1 MSSIL
6 YTGGMV
12 LLWAIAL
19 LNGTGLGATYHTTEY
34 ARILALAVAALV
46 FLWNARNRQGWLVPR
61 DYFMSLVPMVLLFAT
76 VSFLQGYEKIGL
88 ECLWVF
94 LVTYIL
100 SQTRPSHNDLY
111 MVSTAY
117 ALLGLAI
124 LFIYNFMTALDGWN
138 PNSIAMIG
146 LFSFLVFTIPYYG
159 IRNIRSMIMITL
171 VGAAYVY
178 LIWPTNSR
186 SCSIAVVLGLLTAFR
201 VIPID
206 KIFRAKWRVRL
217 ALHVPLLVALFGCML
232 AANADMNA
240 LNEWSIGEFGK
251 TLFSG
256 RETTWKTALETVMD
270 NLLFGTGYV
279 DVGIYHNSAVANL
292 VAYGVVGYGLWI
304 WLFEI
309 MVKETLPWREDI
321 CIAGAISA
329 FFVIF
334 WQQSVEL
341 GMFAASPNLIP
352 YAVLGVML
360 ARARTLEE
368 QQCQELV

>member
-12 LLWAIAL
+12 LIWAINL
-19 LNGTGLGATYHTTEY
+19 LNGTGLGNTYHTTEY
-34 ARILALAVAALV
+34 ARILALVVALLV
-46 FLWNARNRQGWLVPR
+46 FLWNGRSRQGWFVPK
-61 DYFMSLVPMVLLFAT
+61 DYFMTLVPMVFLFFL
-76 VSFLQGYEKIGL
+76 VSFVRGYDKIGL
-88 ECLWVF
+88 ECLWAF
-94 LVTYIL
+94 LITYIL
-100 SQTRPSHNDLY
+100 AQTRPSHQDLY
-111 MVSTAY
+111 LVSTAY
-117 ALLGLAI
+117 AVLGLAI

-159 IRNIRSMIMITL
+159 IRNVKSMIMITL

-178 LIWPTNSR
+178 LIWPTDSR
-186 SCSIAVVLGLLTAFR
+186 SCSIAVILGLLIVFR
-201 VIPID
+201 VIPVD
-206 KIFRAKWRVRL
+206 KVFRVKWRVRV
-217 ALHVPLLVALFGCML
+217 ALHVPLLVALLGCML
-232 AANADMNA
+232 ATNADMNA
-240 LNEWSIGEFGK
+240 LNEWSVGEFGK
-251 TLFSG
+251 SLFSG
-256 RETTWKTALETVMD
+256 REEIWKWSLYTIFD
-270 NLLFGTGYV
+270 NILFGTGYV
-279 DVGIYHNSAVANL
+279 DSGNYHNSAIANL

-309 MVKETLPWREDI
+309 IIKETMPWWDDI
-321 CIAGAISA
+321 CTAGAISA

-341 GMFAASPNLIP
+341 GMFAAAPTLIP

-360 ARARTLEE
+360 ARARALEE